1 MRVLGIDPGTLRMGY
16 GVLAESQAGAGGAPR
31 VALPWSDS
39 KDGFNPWPDG
49 LRQPQVEDYGVISL
63 PGTMPLEKRL
73 FQLYTHVL
81 NLIHVFQPEA
91 VAVEE
96 PFVGKGERQ
105 FIGPAIAVGQAQA
118 VVLIAAASQA
128 LPVFRYSPA
137 QVKLAVADYGA
148 ASKEQMQRAIAATL
162 GLPEV
167 PEADAADAL
176 SVGLCHL
183 AQGRVSALLAR
194 EIPPGRER

>member
-1 MRVLGIDPGTLRMGY
+1 MGY
-16 GVLAESQAGAGGAPR
+16 GVLADLNAGLGSPQPQADDYGV
-31 VALPWSDS
+31 VALPSS
-39 KDGFNPWPDG
+39 
-49 LRQPQVEDYGVISL
+49 
-63 PGTMPLEKRL
+63 MPVEKRL
-73 FQLYTHVL
+73 YQLHTHVL
-81 NLIHVFQPEA
+81 NLIHLFQPDV

-118 VVLIAAASQA
+118 LVLIAAASQG

-137 QVKLAVADYGA
+137 QVKRAVADYGA

-162 GLPEV
+162 GLKEIPES
-167 PEADAADAL
+167 DAADAL

-183 AQGRVSALLAR
+183 MQGQAASRLVGR
-194 EIPPGRER
+194 EIPPGQER